1 VPLEF
6 PLLAARR
13 HCQIS
18 NSRLSLL
25 SIGLRHSTVA
35 GTPEP
40 PTAASGNVGRGVS
53 RRQRDVTVDRDRH
66 FGLATIGLREVET
79 RARDI
84 RLGMSVSSLTAVL
97 TSGLGAETAKRA
109 STTSAAAQLEAL
121 GDVATEG
128 RRKKWA
134 ESLAVVT
141 ATPISSKYC
150 RIGSGFPWR

>member
-1 VPLEF
+1 MS
-6 PLLAARR
+6 LALSLIAVRR

-18 NSRLSLL
+18 NSRLSLR
-25 SIGLRHSTVA
+25 SIRLLDSTVA
-35 GTPEP
+35 ARPPEP
-40 PTAASGNVGRGVS
+40 TEASGNTGRGVS
-53 RRQRDVTVDRDRH
+53 RRQRDVAVDRDRH

-150 RIGSGFPWR
+150 RIGSAFPWR

>member
-1 VPLEF
+1 MRVSLALPLI
-6 PLLAARR
+6 AVRR
-13 HCQIS
+13 HRQIF

-25 SIGLRHSTVA
+25 SIRLLDSTVA
-35 GTPEP
+35 ARTPEP
-40 PTAASGNVGRGVS
+40 TEASGNTGRGVS

-84 RLGMSVSSLTAVL
+84 RLGMSVS
-97 TSGLGAETAKRA
+97 AETATRA
-109 STTSAAAQLEAL
+109 SKTSAAAQLEAL